1 MKEENEKKK
10 GMKNLN
16 NTVTCI
22 DCGCTY
28 VHSRPGE
35 RIVHGYRHKK
45 ILSYNAY
52 HADDNKWPTYI
63 FFEVRKEIG
72 KRAYQILCTDNK
84 SMKEKEKAALEIF
97 RVWWLTS
104 FESLLFSASLSR
116 TLETHPDFPSY
127 VLSAI
132 KEQDYVQGILTKEV
146 SESLAAWANKRH
158 ANTKGIRWSSLGRLL
173 ARKK

>member
-1 MKEENEKKK
+1 
-10 GMKNLN
+10 
-16 NTVTCI
+16 
-22 DCGCTY
+22 
-28 VHSRPGE
+28 
-35 RIVHGYRHKK
+35 
-45 ILSYNAY
+45 
-52 HADDNKWPTYI
+52 
-63 FFEVRKEIG
+63 
-72 KRAYQILCTDNK
+72 
-84 SMKEKEKAALEIF
+84 MKEKEKAALEIF